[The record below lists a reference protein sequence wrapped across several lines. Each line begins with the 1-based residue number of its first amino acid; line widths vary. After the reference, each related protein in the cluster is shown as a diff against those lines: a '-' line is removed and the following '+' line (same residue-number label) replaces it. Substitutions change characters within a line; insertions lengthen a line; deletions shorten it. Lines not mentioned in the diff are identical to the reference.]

1 MADLTIEKN
10 YDIAVEFNCVE
21 YVESDECED
30 DYNGTLT
37 IKLEATLEEFLN
49 KQAQEEYGCDWEDL
63 INPDDE

>member
-10 YDIAVEFNCVE
+10 YDIAVEFNCGE
-21 YVESDECED
+21 YVEADECED

-49 KQAQEEYGCDWEDL
+49 KQAQETYGCDWEDL
-63 INPDDE
+63 VNPDDE